1 MQIRI
6 NTDKADISA
15 ARQKR
20 QIVAQH
26 VDRYRYKH
34 QADPKP
40 PLTMQTLPIRRL
52 IVRHNVAVLATFQ
65 PFVFFRGGHSCFDSW
80 LFDLRLGPF
89 PVADL
94 RHILAVLIDVMFVF
108 NQFVLHRLLQIS
120 SL

>member
-34 QADPKP
+34 QDQADPKP
-40 PLTMQTLPIRRL
+40 PLTMQTLPIRRP

-65 PFVFFRGGHSCFDSW
+65 PFVSVVAIVALTYGFSIFGSVHFQ
-80 LFDLRLGPF
+80 LRISG
-89 PVADL
+89 
-94 RHILAVLIDVMFVF
+94 
-108 NQFVLHRLLQIS
+108 IS
-120 SL
+120 SPCLSM